1 MIKRPYITFDSTEN
15 YSISNLAGIFYY
27 RDRIALM
34 RVEIFGA
41 KCSGRVGV
49 LGELFGITLVLT
61 PSLHLTYSGGR
72 FKGRAFRI
80 RKGLGK
86 AEEIHLSGAR

>member
-1 MIKRPYITFDSTEN
+1 MIKRPYITFDSTES

-41 KCSGRVGV
+41 KCCERVGV
-49 LGELFGITLVLT
+49 LGELFGITLVST

-80 RKGLGK
+80 RKGIGK
-86 AEEIHLSGAR
+86 AEEIRLSGAR